1 VHFGQNTQIRTAIR
15 MGSSMHASPA
25 ARMLLPLIVVAAV
38 PACAPRGVA
47 EPPAP
52 RAGEVYQEGVASW
65 YGPGFDGRTTANG
78 EAFDAAAFTAAHRRL
93 PFDSRVRVINLENGL
108 EVVVRINDRGP
119 FVDDRVIDVSQAAA
133 RALGMIEAGIA
144 RVRLVLEGG

>member
-1 VHFGQNTQIRTAIR
+1 MQ
-15 MGSSMHASPA
+15 ASRA
-25 ARMLLPLIVVAAV
+25 ARILLPLIVAAAV

-52 RAGEVYQEGVASW
+52 RAAGEVYEQGMASW

-78 EAFDAAAFTAAHRRL
+78 EVFDAAAFTAAHRRL

-119 FVDDRVIDVSQAAA
+119 FVDDRIIDVSQAAA
-133 RALGMIEAGIA
+133 RALGMIESGIA